1 MKKNNVVDFVI
12 KPATIK
18 SPYQYLEKCKTVL
31 IEEDYED
38 ILCGIMDKT
47 YYEKLETELKDIVD
61 TYFSYIY

>member
-1 MKKNNVVDFVI
+1 MKNNVVDFVI
-12 KPATIK
+12 KPATIE

-61 TYFSYIY
+61 AYFSYIF